1 MLMNPSTEEQMN
13 TTITP
18 GESVLCKRG
27 KPYATVTRVNGSGFW
42 IAKLS
47 TGKEQRISYR
57 KVEATRAALKAG
69 KALKF
74 QSNGPDGI
82 SYTIAVEAGVLHCL
96 REIAEL
102 HHDTKT
108 ITHK

>member
-1 MLMNPSTEEQMN
+1 MTPQTEEQMN

-42 IAKLS
+42 LAKLS

-57 KVEATRAALKAG
+57 KVATTRAALMAG

-96 REIAEL
+96 RDITQIN
-102 HHDTKT
+102 HDSKT